1 MMYSVRTL
9 KDLVKL
15 SNKYD
20 DEGQFLKANEVD
32 EKIKLIK
39 QNIKTARSNELIE
52 KILHLPNTEIKAHIL
67 AEARGCLSDNQWKEN
82 FERHD
87 FDEMPEEKVLK
98 GVDAWW
104 SGGLSDFL
112 KTINPESMG
121 GFDPDHEHP
130 V

>member
-39 QNIKTARSNELIE
+39 QNIKTARSN
-52 KILHLPNTEIKAHIL
+52 
-67 AEARGCLSDNQWKEN
+67 
-82 FERHD
+82 
-87 FDEMPEEKVLK
+87 
-98 GVDAWW
+98 
-104 SGGLSDFL
+104 
-112 KTINPESMG
+112 
-121 GFDPDHEHP
+121 
-130 V
+130 